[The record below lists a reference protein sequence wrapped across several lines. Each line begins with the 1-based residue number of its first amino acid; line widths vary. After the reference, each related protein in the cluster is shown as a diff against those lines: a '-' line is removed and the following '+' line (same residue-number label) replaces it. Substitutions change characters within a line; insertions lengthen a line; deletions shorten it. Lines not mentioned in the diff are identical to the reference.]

1 MKLYFYGGVETVTGS
16 NFLLESQSKILID
29 CGLVQREKTCSLEN
43 FLPFPYKA
51 EDVKAV
57 FITHAHLDHIGRLPK
72 LLKEGFRG
80 YIYSTL
86 PTKEIAKEILLD
98 SQKIIEENCREMN
111 RENLYQKEDI
121 EKLMSR
127 WQTIDYH
134 QKLNLDDFEIEFYNS
149 GHILGSAFIKIN
161 NIVFSGDLGN
171 KGKSLNQDLEDLPP
185 IDYLVL
191 ESTYGDR
198 NHQNLENRE
207 EILEKILER
216 IIYEKRVLIIPTF
229 ALERAQEIIFDIQQL
244 IEKRKIPEIK
254 IFLDSPLA
262 LKISKIYEKYPEYLN
277 QESAK
282 EILAQGIFNREYLKI
297 VQDADLRRLDADLRG
312 LYGFCSEREMFL
324 ASNPKVILAGS
335 GMVTGGKILKI
346 LKNYLEDKKTT
357 ILFVGYQA
365 EGSLGRK
372 ILDGEKNVFIEG
384 ENLEVKAEILTLF
397 SYSAHR
403 DQEGIL
409 EWLKPQ
415 RFKLKKIFLTH
426 GDEKAKQELKRKIM
440 DELTIETIVPV
451 ENFFVDL

>member
-1 MKLYFYGGVETVTGS
+1 
-16 NFLLESQSKILID
+16 
-29 CGLVQREKTCSLEN
+29 
-43 FLPFPYKA
+43 
-51 EDVKAV
+51 
-57 FITHAHLDHIGRLPK
+57 
-72 LLKEGFRG
+72 
-80 YIYSTL
+80 
-86 PTKEIAKEILLD
+86 
-98 SQKIIEENCREMN
+98 
-111 RENLYQKEDI
+111 
-121 EKLMSR
+121 
-127 WQTIDYH
+127 
-134 QKLNLDDFEIEFYNS
+134 
-149 GHILGSAFIKIN
+149 
-161 NIVFSGDLGN
+161 
-171 KGKSLNQDLEDLPP
+171 
-185 IDYLVL
+185 
-191 ESTYGDR
+191 
-198 NHQNLENRE
+198 
-207 EILEKILER
+207 LER

-244 IEKRKIPEIK
+244 IEKKKIPEIK

-277 QESAK
+277 QESAE
-282 EILAQGIFNREYLKI
+282 EILFQGIFNRGYLKI
-297 VQDADLRRLDADLRG
+297 VENEED
-312 LYGFCSEREMFL
+312 EREMFL

-440 DELTIETIVPV
+440 DELTIETIIPV
-451 ENFFVDL
+451 ENFFIDL

>member
-1 MKLYFYGGVETVTGS
+1 MKLYFYGGVQAVTGS

-29 CGLVQREKTCSLEN
+29 CGLVQRERTCSLEN
-43 FLPFPYKA
+43 FSPFPYQAK
-51 EDVKAV
+51 DIKAV

-72 LLKEGFRG
+72 LLKEGFQG

-86 PTKEIAKEILLD
+86 PTKELAKEILLD
-98 SQKIIEENCREMN
+98 SIKIIEENCREMN
-111 RENLYQKEDI
+111 KENLYQKEDV
-121 EKLMSR
+121 EKLMVR

-171 KGKSLNQDLEDLPP
+171 KGKSLNQDLENLPP
-185 IDYLVL
+185 VDYLVL

-198 NHQNLENRE
+198 NHENLENRE

-244 IEKRKIPEIK
+244 IEKKKIPEIK

-277 QESAK
+277 KESAK
-282 EILAQGIFNREYLKI
+282 EILAQGIFDREYVKVI
-297 VQDADLRRLDADLRG
+297 ENEKD
-312 LYGFCSEREMFL
+312 EREMFL

-346 LKNYLEDKKTT
+346 LKNYLENKKTT

-440 DELTIETIVPV
+440 DELTIETIIPV
-451 ENFFVDL
+451 ENFFVVL

>member
-29 CGLVQREKTCSLEN
+29 CGLVQRERTCSLEN

-51 EDVKAV
+51 KDIKAV

-72 LLKEGFRG
+72 LLKEGFQG

-86 PTKEIAKEILLD
+86 PTKELAKEILID

-121 EKLMSR
+121 EKLMAR

-134 QKLNLDDFEIEFYNS
+134 QKLSLDDFEIEFYNS

-185 IDYLVL
+185 VDYLVL

-198 NHQNLENRE
+198 NHQDLENRQ

-254 IFLDSPLA
+254 VFLDSPLA

-297 VQDADLRRLDADLRG
+297 VQDEDLRRLDADLRG

-324 ASNPKVILAGS
+324 ASSPKIILAGS

-346 LKNYLEDKKTT
+346 LKNYLEEKKTT

-409 EWLKPQ
+409 EWLRPQ

-440 DELTIETIVPV
+440 DELTIETIIPV

>member
-1 MKLYFYGGVETVTGS
+1 
-16 NFLLESQSKILID
+16 
-29 CGLVQREKTCSLEN
+29 
-43 FLPFPYKA
+43 
-51 EDVKAV
+51 
-57 FITHAHLDHIGRLPK
+57 
-72 LLKEGFRG
+72 
-80 YIYSTL
+80 
-86 PTKEIAKEILLD
+86 
-98 SQKIIEENCREMN
+98 MN
-111 RENLYQKEDI
+111 KENLYQKEDV

-185 IDYLVL
+185 VDYLVL

-198 NHQNLENRE
+198 NHENLENRK

-229 ALERAQEIIFDIQQL
+229 ALERAQEIIFDIQKL

-282 EILAQGIFNREYLKI
+282 EILAQGIFNQEYLKI
-297 VQDADLRRLDADLRG
+297 VENEED
-312 LYGFCSEREMFL
+312 EREMFL
-324 ASNPKVILAGS
+324 ASSPKIILAGS

-372 ILDGEKNVFIEG
+372 ILDGEKNVFIES

-440 DELTIETIVPV
+440 DELTIETIIPV